1 MRNEATREVGSRT
14 WGITEREPASLIR
27 SFARLDCRPS
37 CVLTGAVILLRFV
50 LWLWFFA
57 ALAIGHFLLLQQLPA
72 PAIQGILFGLTGILL
87 LAYFRIAAVRS
98 AIDAL
103 DLRALVLLHVT
114 RFVGFY
120 FLHLYALGELPYG
133 FAVPGGYGDIIV
145 ASLALLVIMLPL
157 APARRYRALYLW
169 NVIGLVDILLV
180 VLSGA
185 RLGRAD
191 PTSMQALTYLPLSLL
206 PTFLVPLII
215 ASHVVIFRRLKGLV
229 PAE

>member
-1 MRNEATREVGSRT
+1 
-14 WGITEREPASLIR
+14 
-27 SFARLDCRPS
+27 
-37 CVLTGAVILLRFV
+37 VILLRFV

-57 ALAIGHFLLLQQLPA
+57 AVAAGRFLLLQRIPA
-72 PAIQGILFGLTGILL
+72 PAIQAILLGLTAALL
-87 LAYFRIAAVRS
+87 LAYFRIAAIRRAVDS
-98 AIDAL
+98 L

-133 FAVPGGYGDIIV
+133 FAVPGGYGDIVV
-145 ASLALLVIMLPL
+145 ATLALLVLFLPMT
-157 APARRYRALYLW
+157 PARRARALYLW
-169 NVIGLVDILLV
+169 NVIGFVDILLV

-191 PTSMQALTYLPLSLL
+191 PLSMHALTYLPLSLL

-215 ASHVVIFRRLKGLV
+215 ASHVVIFRRLKSVL
-229 PAE
+229 PAD

>member
-1 MRNEATREVGSRT
+1 MSDGVAGVSHGLIVTATS
-14 WGITEREPASLIR
+14 PSL
-27 SFARLDCRPS
+27 P
-37 CVLTGAVILLRFV
+37 GVIFLRFA

-57 ALAIGHFLLLQQLPA
+57 AVAAGHFLLLQRLPA
-72 PAIQGILFGLTGILL
+72 PAIQAILLGLTAILL
-87 LAYFRIAAVRS
+87 LAYFRIATVRQAVDS
-98 AIDAL
+98 L

-133 FAVPGGYGDIIV
+133 FAVPGGYGDIVV
-145 ASLALLVIMLPL
+145 ATLALLVVFIPM
-157 APARRYRALYLW
+157 ATARRHRALYIW
-169 NVIGLVDILLV
+169 NVIGFVDILLV

-191 PTSMQALTYLPLSLL
+191 PASMQALTFLPLSLL

-215 ASHVVIFRRLKGLV
+215 ASHVVIFGRLKRVMPPG
-229 PAE
+229 